1 MEQEF
6 ERWLAL
12 ARQWAQ
18 ANLTVILLCVV
29 AVAIIVAAV
38 AFRADTKE
46 KTRASVLADID
57 RADMELRDLFGQ
69 TDPDK
74 ARIAE
79 ETALTALAD
88 AAQHAENT
96 RLHAFALL
104 SAANAHYDR
113 GQYDKALEFYRT
125 LTNDYP
131 QNYLSRTARLGLGAT
146 LEQLDRRAEAQKVY
160 EQTITDLEGTFPA
173 SRARD
178 RLEAIKEILASQP
191 ANP

>member
-69 TDPDK
+69 TDPGSV
-74 ARIAE
+74 ACAE
-79 ETALTALAD
+79 VFMDSWITGEWQKT
-88 AAQHAENT
+88 
-96 RLHAFALL
+96 
-104 SAANAHYDR
+104 SGR
-113 GQYDKALEFYRT
+113 GY
-125 LTNDYP
+125 
-131 QNYLSRTARLGLGAT
+131 
-146 LEQLDRRAEAQKVY
+146 
-160 EQTITDLEGTFPA
+160 FPA
-173 SRARD
+173 LDDHRSVVGGVGV
-178 RLEAIKEILASQP
+178 LGIKKAEQELIRNTSIDLYPFLSII
-191 ANP
+191 